1 MTLLNQ
7 ETPRPLGAKRVAA
20 VIFDWAGTTVD
31 FGSLAPVRTL
41 ERVFG
46 EAGVPV
52 TEDEARQDMG
62 IAKRDHIAALL
73 ARPRVR
79 TEWERVHSREF
90 TDNDIDLLYERFIPF
105 QFECLK
111 QYSTVIAGVPD
122 VVGELRAN
130 GIKIGSTTGYT
141 RAMLDLLAGEAAR
154 QGYTPDCSFS
164 PEDAGCG
171 RPHPFMIYAAAVK
184 MQVYPLGAVIKVG
197 DTASDIKEGLNAGVW
212 SVGVAGTGN
221 TIGLPEADFRALNA
235 TEQTDKVRKGRRDLQ
250 AAGAHYVVDTLA
262 ELTSVI
268 SDVEARLQGKTSA

>member
-1 MTLLNQ
+1 MMLLNQ
-7 ETPRPLGAKRVAA
+7 ETPRSGGAKRVVA

-31 FGSLAPVRTL
+31 FGSLAPARTL
-41 ERVFG
+41 QRVFG
-46 EAGVPV
+46 EAGVPI

-73 ARPRVR
+73 ALPRVR
-79 TEWERVHSREF
+79 TEWERVRGREIMP
-90 TDNDIDLLYERFIPF
+90 IDLEVLYERFLPL
-105 QFECLK
+105 QFECLTR
-111 QYSTVIAGVPD
+111 YSTVISGVPE
-122 VVGELRAN
+122 VVEELRRN

-141 RAMLDLLAGEAAR
+141 RAMLDLLVDEAAR
-154 QGYTPDCSFS
+154 QGYKPDCSFS

-184 MQVYPLGAVIKVG
+184 MQVYPLGGIVKVG

-221 TIGLPEADFRALNA
+221 TIGLSEAQFQALNPLDRA
-235 TEQTDKVRKGRRDLQ
+235 GKLQKSRNDLQ

-262 ELTSVI
+262 ELKSVI
-268 SDVEARLQGKTSA
+268 SNVEEQLNGKTSS